1 MLSGTGSYLGTEVDG
16 KWYKRYGAEG
26 FFARGS
32 GQWWFEEGAFCFR
45 RKLLKT
51 PLRIEFSSVTGIRT
65 GAWHAGKW
73 VMREAVVKVD
83 WDNGGH
89 AMSSGFV
96 FSRTHEG
103 TRQMAAHLEALASR
117 A

>member
-1 MLSGTGSYLGTEVDG
+1 MLSGAGSYLGTEVDG

-32 GQWWFEEGAFCFR
+32 GEWWFEEDTFCFR

-51 PLRIEFSSVTGIRT
+51 PLRIPFAAMTAIRT
-65 GAWHAGKW
+65 GAWHSGKW
-73 VMREAVVKVD
+73 VMRPVVVKVD
-83 WDNGGH
+83 WELDGH
-89 AMSSGFV
+89 PLSSGFV
-96 FSRTHEG
+96 FAKTHEG